1 MPTGI
6 HSAILPCELNKFV
19 PRGFVMVIASII
31 SGLIVCCQVPASEN
45 GENRVLSNSVTGW
58 THSGPREEILP
69 VFEFQSHGGPQHAG
83 SLVTLSDKRDGLH
96 GWWQRTVSVEGGR
109 YYRFSAVRRVV
120 NVKYARRTAVAR
132 IFWLDAGGNAALR
145 DFNAETTYREGERP
159 RSEPEYPS
167 DGPEVV
173 DGWTEVSDV
182 FRVPSGATQ
191 ARIELSFRWAAN
203 ATLEWSD
210 VLMQPI
216 DPPPSRKVR
225 LATVHFSPAAG
236 TTNAE
241 KCAQFA
247 PLIARAAE
255 QKADLIVL
263 PETLTYFAS
272 GRSMSDCAES
282 IPGPSTD
289 YFGTLAKQHDLYI
302 VAGLL
307 ERDAHKVFNVAVLM
321 GPDGAVVGKYRKVA
335 LPRTEID
342 AGVVAGDDYPV
353 FDTRF
358 GKVGM
363 MVCYDGFY
371 PEVARELSNRGAE
384 VIAFPVW
391 GCNPLLAS
399 ARACENHVFVVS
411 STYTDITADWM
422 ITAIFG
428 RDGRPLAKAQNWGDV
443 VVTEVDLGQPTI
455 WHSLGDFHAE
465 ILRHRPPV
473 KPLNP

>member
-1 MPTGI
+1 
-6 HSAILPCELNKFV
+6 
-19 PRGFVMVIASII
+19 MVITSIVFC
-31 SGLIVCCQVPASEN
+31 LIACGQLQVSEN
-45 GENRVLSNSVTGW
+45 AETGVLSNSESGW

-69 VFEFQSHGGPQHAG
+69 EFAFDSNGGPQHSG
-83 SLVTLSDKRDGLH
+83 SLVTSSDKRDGLH
-96 GWWQRTVSVEGGR
+96 GWWQSTIPIEGGR
-109 YYRFSAVRRVV
+109 YFRFSAVRRVV
-120 NVKYARRTAVAR
+120 NAEYPRRAAVAR
-132 IFWLDAGGNAALR
+132 VFWLDASGNAALH
-145 DFNAETTYREGERP
+145 DFDATTTYREGERP

-167 DGPEVV
+167 DGPEHA
-173 DGWTEVSDV
+173 DGWTEVSEV
-182 FRVPSGATQ
+182 FRAPSGATQ
-191 ARIELSFRWAAN
+191 ARIELSFRWAAD
-203 ATLEWSD
+203 ATVEWSN
-210 VLMQPI
+210 VMLQPV
-216 DPPPSRKVR
+216 DSPPSRKVR
-225 LATVHFSPAAG
+225 LATVHFSPTAG
-236 TTNAE
+236 KTNEE
-241 KCAQFA
+241 KCRQFA
-247 PLIARAAE
+247 PLIATASE
-255 QKADLIVL
+255 QKADLVVL

-307 ERDAHKVFNVAVLM
+307 ERDEHRVYNVAVLI
-321 GPDGAVVGKYRKVA
+321 GPDGKVVGKYRKVA

-411 STYTDITADWM
+411 STYTDIASDWM

-428 RDGRPLAKAQNWGDV
+428 RDGRPLAKANNWGDV
-443 VVTEVDLGQPTI
+443 VVTEVDLGQPAI

-473 KPLNP
+473 EPMIP

>member
-1 MPTGI
+1 
-6 HSAILPCELNKFV
+6 
-19 PRGFVMVIASII
+19 MVIASII

-120 NVKYARRTAVAR
+120 NVNYARRTAVAR
-132 IFWLDAGGNAALR
+132 IFWLDAGGNAASH

-167 DGPEVV
+167 DGPEVA